1 MCGLFPKTLKLVSH
15 SVDIR
20 GTDVE
25 LPPMDFSFTV
35 VAESRRHR
43 GRVGILR
50 TPRGSLITP
59 AFMPVATYGAVK
71 SLSPHE
77 LYDAGT
83 RILVSNTYHLHLRPG
98 EELIRK
104 AGGLHA
110 FMNWKGFILTDSGGF
125 QVFSLSK
132 LRKITEEG
140 VRFRS
145 PIDGREVFLTPE
157 KAVRIQNALG
167 SDIAMVLD
175 YPVALPATREETERA
190 LEITTRWARRS
201 REEFLRLKHPY
212 QLQFG
217 IVQGGLYEDL
227 RLRSARELMEIGF
240 EGYAVGGLAL
250 GESREERNRILDVVL
265 PVLPKDRIRYVM
277 GVGLP
282 QDIEDAVVRGADL
295 FDCVLPTRNPRRGT
309 VFTSEGKINITAA
322 KYSEDFGPLDPL
334 CDCYTC
340 RNFTRAYLRHLFK
353 TNETLA
359 GRLASL
365 HSIHFYNRLLDRL
378 RREILAEN
386 GMGMEDVMRWL

>member
-1 MCGLFPKTLKLVSH
+1 MH
-15 SVDIR
+15 
-20 GTDVE
+20 
-25 LPPMDFSFTV
+25 FSFTV
-35 VAESRRHR
+35 IAESKRHK
-43 GRVGILR
+43 GRVGILK

-71 SLSPHE
+71 SLSPDE
-77 LYDAGT
+77 LYEVGT
-83 RILVSNTYHLHLRPG
+83 RIIVSNTYHLHLRPG

-125 QVFSLSK
+125 QIFSLSK
-132 LRKITEEG
+132 LRRVTEDG

-175 YPVALPATREETERA
+175 YPVKLPATREETEKA
-190 LEITTRWARRS
+190 LAITTSWAKRS
-201 REEFLRLKHPY
+201 REEFLKLAHPY
-212 QLQFG
+212 QMQFG

-227 RLRSARELMEIGF
+227 RLRSARELMDIGF

-250 GESREERNRILDVVL
+250 GESREDRNRILDVVL
-265 PVLPKDRIRYVM
+265 DVLPRDRIRYVM

-282 QDIEDAVVRGADL
+282 EDIEDAVVRGADL

-309 VFTSEGKINITAA
+309 VFTSEGKINLKSARYA
-322 KYSEDFGPLDPL
+322 EDFTPLDPL
-334 CDCYTC
+334 CECYTC
-340 RNFTRAYLRHLFK
+340 RNYTRAYLRHLFK

-386 GMGMEDVMRWL
+386 GLSVGDVMARLS

>member
-1 MCGLFPKTLKLVSH
+1 M
-15 SVDIR
+15 
-20 GTDVE
+20 E
-25 LPPMDFSFTV
+25 FSFTV
-35 VAESRRHR
+35 LAKSRKHR
-43 GRVGILR
+43 GRVGLLR

-77 LYDAGT
+77 LYEVGT
-83 RILVSNTYHLHLRPG
+83 RIIVANTYHLHLRPG
-98 EELIRK
+98 EGLIRK
-104 AGGLHA
+104 AGGIHA
-110 FMNWKGFILTDSGGF
+110 FMNWKGFVLTDSGGF

-132 LRKITEEG
+132 LRRVTDDG
-140 VRFRS
+140 VRFKS
-145 PIDGREVFLTPE
+145 PVDGREIFLTPE

-175 YPVALPATREETERA
+175 YPIELPAGREETEKA
-190 LEITTRWARRS
+190 LEITTRWAKRS

-212 QLQFG
+212 QMQFG

-227 RLRSARELMEIGF
+227 RIRSAEELMEMGF

-265 PVLPKDRIRYVM
+265 PILPENGIRYVM
-277 GVGLP
+277 GLGLP
-282 QDIEDAVVRGADL
+282 EDVYDAAIRGADL

-309 VFTSEGKINITAA
+309 VFTSEGKINLKSA
-322 KYSEDFGPLDPL
+322 KYAEDFSPLDPA

-340 RNFTRAYLRHLFK
+340 RNYTRAYLRHLFK

-365 HSIHFYNRLLDRL
+365 HSIYFYNRILDRL
-378 RREILAEN
+378 KEEILTEN
-386 GMGMEDVMRWL
+386 GLTPTDLHLHPPA